1 MSHLIALFEHLTKDD
16 VILNNEKKVVTIK
29 EIFDNNYDSYIYCK
43 NSTRP
48 YCITLIQSIFDYT
61 SISNKKINDIELHNF
76 ANEIASSYQQY
87 VFIQNDKI
95 DCIEDLNNEIVN
107 VYSND
112 INLRVNKETIPIFI
126 ILLDNLNIVLLIL
139 ILNLFLFYFF

>member
-61 SISNKKINDIELHNF
+61 SISNKKINDIELHNLRMKLQVVINNMYLF
-76 ANEIASSYQQY
+76 KTIKLIA
-87 VFIQNDKI
+87 
-95 DCIEDLNNEIVN
+95 
-107 VYSND
+107 
-112 INLRVNKETIPIFI
+112 
-126 ILLDNLNIVLLIL
+126 
-139 ILNLFLFYFF
+139 